1 MANIKFS
8 QFTAEADINN
18 FDDIVGYQGAVNKK
32 ITPANLASSL
42 ITLSGGPYLPLTA
55 GASEKLTGDLN
66 LAATGAG
73 PSVGSQAV
81 VFNGVGDAPA
91 SNPVVAGKIFT
102 EDSSIAPDGQDL
114 VFQNADDAGVLQTS
128 LYISAFGQVG
138 IGGFTPASPPQFN
151 LDVSGDSQFGGVATF
166 SDTIVIDNDITD
178 TTGTTGQVGK
188 ILAAQSA
195 GVEWVNGYQ
204 LVQVFQWNNGNPV
217 AYTNFPPPPAPP
229 GTNTV
234 SFLPFNTTPSLE
246 TNNLPSGTT
255 ISNYGWTCNNTPG
268 GDAGQIA
275 AFTLGANGDGTW
287 LIRTG
292 QHWFDQNTFVDVN
305 CDIVISPFGG
315 GPSITIRLVNDRH
328 NDGDGDK
335 LMYGELFYTFGAG
348 DVVQFQ
354 IGFSNYGVGALS
366 NPFPSDQ
373 GNRPIEVSFEKIA

>member
-8 QFTAEADINN
+8 QFTAEADIAN
-18 FDDIVGYQGAVNKK
+18 FDDIVGYAGAINTR

-81 VFNGVGDAPA
+81 VFNGVDDTSTAVISA
-91 SNPVVAGKIFT
+91 KIFT
-102 EDSSIAPDGQDL
+102 LDSTANPAGQDL
-114 VFQNADDAGVLQTS
+114 IFQNANDAGTIQTNF
-128 LYISAFGQVG
+128 YISAFGQVG

-166 SDTIVIDNDITD
+166 SDTIVINNDITD
-178 TTGTTGQVGK
+178 TTGTTGQTGK
-188 ILAAQSA
+188 VLAAKPS

-217 AYTNFPPPPAPP
+217 AYTNFPPGSPP
-229 GTNTV
+229 GTPTV

-268 GDAGQIA
+268 GDAGEVA
-275 AFTLGANGDGTW
+275 AFTLGGNGDGTW
-287 LIRTG
+287 LSDHRIIMKSRSRVHCVMLMAA
-292 QHWFDQNTFVDVN
+292 QKA
-305 CDIVISPFGG
+305 
-315 GPSITIRLVNDRH
+315 PSLATSHSQYSLN
-328 NDGDGDK
+328 
-335 LMYGELFYTFGAG
+335 A
-348 DVVQFQ
+348 
-354 IGFSNYGVGALS
+354 
-366 NPFPSDQ
+366 
-373 GNRPIEVSFEKIA
+373 

>member
-18 FDDIVGYQGAVNKK
+18 FDDIVGYAGAVNTR

-55 GASEKLTGDLN
+55 GPTVPLTGDLN
-66 LAATGAG
+66 LAATNPAAT
-73 PSVGSQAV
+73 SGSQKL
-81 VFNGVGDAPA
+81 VFNGVDDNN
-91 SNPVVAGKIFT
+91 NPLVSAEIFT
-102 EDSSIAPDGQDL
+102 LDSNIAPSGQDL
-114 VFQNADDAGVLQTS
+114 VFKVADDAGALQTN

-138 IGGFTPASPPQFN
+138 VGSFTPASPPNFQ
-151 LDVSGDSQFGGVATF
+151 LDVQFGGVATF
-166 SDTIVIDNDITD
+166 SDTIVINNDITD
-178 TTGTTGQVGK
+178 TTGTTGQTGK
-188 ILAAQSA
+188 VLAAKPS

-217 AYTNFPPPPAPP
+217 AYTNFPPGSPP
-229 GTNTV
+229 GTPTV

-268 GDAGQIA
+268 GDAGQVA
-275 AFTLGANGDGTW
+275 AFTLGGNGDGTW

-292 QHWFDQNTFVDVN
+292 QHWFDQNYFVDVN
-305 CDIVISPFGG
+305 CDIVISPAGG
-315 GPSITIRLVNDRH
+315 GPSTTIRIVNDRH

-354 IGFSNYGVGALS
+354 IGFSNYGSTPPPVS

>member
-8 QFTAEADINN
+8 QFTAEADIAN
-18 FDDIVGYQGAVNKK
+18 FDDIVGYAGAINTR

-81 VFNGVGDAPA
+81 VFNGVDDTSTAVISA
-91 SNPVVAGKIFT
+91 KIFT
-102 EDSSIAPDGQDL
+102 LDSTANPAGQDL
-114 VFQNADDAGVLQTS
+114 IFQNANDAGAIQTNF
-128 LYISAFGQVG
+128 YISAFGQVG

-151 LDVSGDSQFGGVATF
+151 LDVSGDSHFGGVANF
-166 SDTIVIDNDITD
+166 ADTIVIDNDITD
-178 TTGTTGQVGK
+178 TAGNTGQTGQV
-188 ILAAQSA
+188 LAAKPA

-217 AYTNFPPPPAPP
+217 AYTNFPPGSPP
-229 GTNTV
+229 GTPTV

-268 GDAGQIA
+268 GDAGEVA
-275 AFTLGANGDGTW
+275 AFTLGGNGDGTW

-292 QHWFDQNTFVDVN
+292 QHWFDQNYFVDVN
-305 CDIVISPFGG
+305 CDIVISPAGG
-315 GPSITIRLVNDRH
+315 GPSTTIRIVNDRH

-354 IGFSNYGVGALS
+354 IGFSNYGSTPPPVS